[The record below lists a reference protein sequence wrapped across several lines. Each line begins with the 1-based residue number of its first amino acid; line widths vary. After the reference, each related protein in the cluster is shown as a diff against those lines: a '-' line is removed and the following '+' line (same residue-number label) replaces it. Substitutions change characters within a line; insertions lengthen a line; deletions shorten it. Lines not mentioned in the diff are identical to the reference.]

1 MNVGVASPR
10 SENLATINSIHRK
23 APEHLRM
30 KITLIG
36 HAAILVETRGL
47 RILSDPWWQGPCF
60 GAQWWPHPK
69 PWLEP
74 LSEAPPDFIYLSHG
88 HADHFHPGT
97 MRRMPKTAKVL
108 VSARQLGNHYLCHQ
122 HSKSGRLWADE

>member
-1 MNVGVASPR
+1 MLLLVMASLLSGGR
-10 SENLATINSIHRK
+10 SALRPPSSEKPCYRYSNPGKPA
-23 APEHLRM
+23 EHLTM

-36 HAAILVETRGL
+36 HAAILVETRGV

-60 GAQWWPHPK
+60 GAQWWPQSQ

-88 HADHFHPGT
+88 HGDHFS
-97 MRRMPKTAKVL
+97 RRHDETNAEDCE
-108 VSARQLGNHYLCHQ
+108 G
-122 HSKSGRLWADE
+122 SGVKFDRA